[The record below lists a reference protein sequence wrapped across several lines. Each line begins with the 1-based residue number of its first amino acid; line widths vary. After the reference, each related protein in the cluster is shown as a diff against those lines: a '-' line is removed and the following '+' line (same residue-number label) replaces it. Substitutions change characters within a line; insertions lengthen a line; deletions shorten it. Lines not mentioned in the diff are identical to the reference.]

1 LQVHVVLHS
10 FIQGLAV
17 NLEAEAQAIGDT
29 GITEE
34 DHMRLNEA
42 TFSAL
47 AGSGRYPYFAK
58 MMRGIS
64 PSFELDIDALFELG
78 LARLLDGFT
87 PLIEGRSRRRT

>member
-1 LQVHVVLHS
+1 
-10 FIQGLAV
+10 
-17 NLEAEAQAIGDT
+17 
-29 GITEE
+29 
-34 DHMRLNEA
+34 
-42 TFSAL
+42 
-47 AGSGRYPYFAK
+47 